1 MLLVFTS
8 TCHTFKSQVLM
19 FDITTFLAI
28 WGAVLG
34 TLGTIVSGILAI
46 REFRKDRRVIHI
58 QISLTKDD
66 YFWIISSGRDNQA
79 DNSSPKYIVVNVY
92 NNGFRP
98 VQIKAIC
105 LVMVEGE
112 RLNQIKFL
120 DNKTLPINL
129 AENESIDAYFPTE
142 DVMPALRSD
151 KDRLKSVEVLDA
163 LGKTWTMN
171 IPHPITTEILSKK

>member
-1 MLLVFTS
+1 
-8 TCHTFKSQVLM
+8 M
-19 FDITTFLAI
+19 FDLTTFLAI

-34 TLGTIVSGILAI
+34 TIGTIVSGILAI
-46 REFRKDRRVIHI
+46 REFRKDRRFIHI

-66 YFWIISSGRDNQA
+66 YFWCIISERENQT
-79 DNSSPKYIVVNVY
+79 DNSPPKFIVVNLY

-98 VQIKAIC
+98 VQIKSIC
-105 LVMVEGE
+105 LVMVEGV
-112 RLNQIKFL
+112 RINQIKFL

-142 DVMPALRSD
+142 DVMTALRSK

-163 LGKTWTMN
+163 LGKTWTMK
-171 IPHPITTEILSKK
+171 IPHAITTDILSNT